1 MLHNPPPPPLPHPMT
16 DDSTRLFNLAKQ
28 GNLEAIAAL
37 MSRPLRKE
45 GISVQVERR
54 GEGGLTV
61 GFMGVLAPDRDRMV
75 AFTRRALE
83 KLELD
88 RMERH
93 AIVEGWALGKMA
105 AEWTEGLD
113 LAGKPVNPPGE
124 AAPGRR
130 GAAIAADHLLAA
142 GALEAVEP
150 DPEPP
155 PPAQDPG
162 TRLNF
167 ADLQRVVG
175 QVVETA
181 IQPQTL
187 GSLSLDDPLGDRDLA
202 AAGDP
207 EAVQSTL
214 DRAFELIEASIAQVQ
229 SRNLPVPHV
238 ALGTRIDLGAIQL
251 DIRLDVPIAGNPR
264 LVKLDVASEAAS
276 PAPPPLHNPPE
287 PAPIPEPTPPPAP
300 EPAPTPTPTPEPVPA
315 PAPTPVPDPP
325 PAPQAR
331 PPARP
336 EEPSPPDPLTDGGAI
351 AAEPTADPDISPTSP
366 PLVQVR
372 TLLAAGRVDDAI
384 AALNALVSQ
393 DPSCA
398 PAYELLGESFERQG
412 RRAEGLLSFKI
423 ARNIFRQQGD
433 LNAANALQVRFA
445 KQGID
450 PDGPAFH
457 GVLGV
462 VLYNQGDANGAIEE
476 LKQAIAGAP
485 DDPEAYKILG
495 GILGRQGKLE
505 EAKANLRRAQTLYL
519 KGGNQDAA
527 REIDAF
533 LQRSTAPV
541 ASPTEAVPAP
551 STAPNAPNPDAP
563 NP

>member
-1 MLHNPPPPPLPHPMT
+1 MLHDPPPPPLPHPMT
-16 DDSTRLFNLAKQ
+16 DDSTRLFNQAKQ

-54 GEGGLTV
+54 GDGGLAV

-75 AFTRRALE
+75 GFTRRALE
-83 KLELD
+83 KLEID
-88 RMERH
+88 RMERR

-113 LAGKPVNPPGE
+113 LDGKPANPPGE
-124 AAPGRR
+124 AAPDRSEG
-130 GAAIAADHLLAA
+130 AIAADHLLSA
-142 GALEAVEP
+142 GPVA
-150 DPEPP
+150 EPP
-155 PPAQDPG
+155 PPVQDPG

-187 GSLSLDDPLGDRDLA
+187 GSLSLDDPLSDRDLA

-264 LVKLDVASEAAS
+264 LVKLDVASESAS
-276 PAPPPLHNPPE
+276 PAPPPPLQTPPE
-287 PAPIPEPTPPPAP
+287 PAPVPAP
-300 EPAPTPTPTPEPVPA
+300 EPASTSTAAANPAPDSPPNPA
-315 PAPTPVPDPP
+315 PAPA
-325 PAPQAR
+325 AP
-331 PPARP
+331 
-336 EEPSPPDPLTDGGAI
+336 PPDPLTEGGAGT
-351 AAEPTADPDISPTSP
+351 ETPGTVADPDISPDSP

-372 TLLAAGRVDDAI
+372 TLVAAGRLDDAI

-398 PAYELLGESFERQG
+398 PAYELLGDSFERQG
-412 RRAEGLLSFKI
+412 RRAEGLLSLKI
-423 ARNIFRQQGD
+423 ARNLFRQQGD
-433 LNAANALQVRFA
+433 LNAANAIQVRFA

-450 PDGPAFH
+450 PDGPTFH

-533 LQRSTAPV
+533 LQRSA
-541 ASPTEAVPAP
+541 APAP
-551 STAPNAPNPDAP
+551 ADDAIAPTPPSPPEAAAPTP
-563 NP
+563 

>member
-1 MLHNPPPPPLPHPMT
+1 MT
-16 DDSTRLFNLAKQ
+16 DDSTRLFNQAKQ

-54 GEGGLTV
+54 GDGGLTV

-75 AFTRRALE
+75 GFTRRALE

-88 RMERH
+88 RMERR

-105 AEWTEGLD
+105 ADWTEGLD
-113 LAGKPVNPPGE
+113 LVGKPVNPPGE
-124 AAPGRR
+124 AAPERSE
-130 GAAIAADHLLAA
+130 AAIAADHLLSA
-142 GALEAVEP
+142 GALESVEP

-155 PPAQDPG
+155 PPVQDPG

-187 GSLSLDDPLGDRDLA
+187 GSLSLDDPLSDRDLA

-264 LVKLDVASEAAS
+264 LVKLDVASEAAN
-276 PAPPPLHNPPE
+276 PAPPQPQQNPPE
-287 PAPIPEPTPPPAP
+287 S
-300 EPAPTPTPTPEPVPA
+300 TPTPEPTPEPTPA
-315 PAPTPVPDPP
+315 PAANLAPDSTPTPAPD
-325 PAPQAR
+325 A
-331 PPARP
+331 
-336 EEPSPPDPLTDGGAI
+336 SPPDPLTEGGA
-351 AAEPTADPDISPTSP
+351 ATDTTATTADPDLSPDSP
-366 PLVQVR
+366 PLVQAR
-372 TLLAAGRVDDAI
+372 TLLTAGRLDDAI
-384 AALNALVSQ
+384 AALNTLVSQ

-398 PAYELLGESFERQG
+398 PAYELLGDSFERQG

-450 PDGPAFH
+450 PDGPTFH

-462 VLYNQGDANGAIEE
+462 VLYNQGDVNGALDE

-533 LQRSTAPV
+533 LQRSAAPPP
-541 ASPTEAVPAP
+541 AADAIAQTPPSPPEAAAP
-551 STAPNAPNPDAP
+551 TP
-563 NP
+563 

>member
-1 MLHNPPPPPLPHPMT
+1 MLHNPPSPPPPPPPLPHPMN
-16 DDSTRLFNLAKQ
+16 DDSARLFNLARQ

-45 GISVQVERR
+45 GISVQVDRR
-54 GEGGLTV
+54 GDGGLTV

-75 AFTRRALE
+75 GFTRRALE
-83 KLELD
+83 RLELG
-88 RMERH
+88 RMEPR
-93 AIVEGWALGKMA
+93 AIIEGWALGKMA
-105 AEWTEGLD
+105 ADWTEGLD
-113 LAGKPVNPPGE
+113 LAGKPTNPPGE
-124 AAPGRR
+124 AAPERSGD
-130 GAAIAADHLLAA
+130 AIAADHLLSA
-142 GALEAVEP
+142 GPLEPE
-150 DPEPP
+150 PEPP
-155 PPAQDPG
+155 PPVQDPG

-187 GSLSLDDPLGDRDLA
+187 GSMSLDDPLSDRALA

-251 DIRLDVPIAGNPR
+251 DIHLDVPIAGNPR
-264 LVKLDVASEAAS
+264 LVKLDVASESAS
-276 PAPPPLHNPPE
+276 PAP
-287 PAPIPEPTPPPAP
+287 TPPQHPPDPSPTP
-300 EPAPTPTPTPEPVPA
+300 EPAPTPAPTPTPEAA
-315 PAPTPVPDPP
+315 PNPKP
-325 PAPQAR
+325 
-331 PPARP
+331 
-336 EEPSPPDPLTDGGAI
+336 EPSPEPPPPDPLTDGGA
-351 AAEPTADPDISPTSP
+351 AATADPDVPPNSP

-372 TLLAAGRVDDAI
+372 TLLAAGCLDDAI

-398 PAYELLGESFERQG
+398 PAYELLGDTFERQG
-412 RRAEGLLSFKI
+412 RRAEGLLSLKI
-423 ARNIFRQQGD
+423 ARNLFRQQGD

-445 KQGID
+445 KQGCD

-533 LQRSTAPV
+533 LQRSATPAAATAD
-541 ASPTEAVPAP
+541 APAP
-551 STAPNAPNPDAP
+551 PVPTPDAP
-563 NP
+563 TP

>member
-1 MLHNPPPPPLPHPMT
+1 MT
-16 DDSTRLFNLAKQ
+16 DDSTRLFNQAKQ

-54 GEGGLTV
+54 GDGGLTV

-75 AFTRRALE
+75 GFTRRALE

-88 RMERH
+88 RMERR

-113 LAGKPVNPPGE
+113 LEGKPANPPGE
-124 AAPGRR
+124 AAPNRSEG
-130 GAAIAADHLLAA
+130 AIAADHLLSA
-142 GALEAVEP
+142 GPVAES
-150 DPEPP
+150 PP
-155 PPAQDPG
+155 PVQDPG

-187 GSLSLDDPLGDRDLA
+187 GSMSLDDPLSDRDLA

-264 LVKLDVASEAAS
+264 LVKLDVASESAS
-276 PAPPPLHNPPE
+276 PAPPPPLQTPPETSPE
-287 PAPIPEPTPPPAP
+287 PAPAPEPTPAPAP
-300 EPAPTPTPTPEPVPA
+300 AANLPPDPA
-315 PAPTPVPDPP
+315 PAPE
-325 PAPQAR
+325 AP
-331 PPARP
+331 
-336 EEPSPPDPLTDGGAI
+336 PPDPLTDGGA
-351 AAEPTADPDISPTSP
+351 AATGTAADPDIPPNSP

-372 TLLAAGRVDDAI
+372 TLLAAGRLDDAI

-398 PAYELLGESFERQG
+398 PAYELLGDSFERQG
-412 RRAEGLLSFKI
+412 RRAEGLLSLKI
-423 ARNIFRQQGD
+423 ARNLFRQQGD

-450 PDGPAFH
+450 PDGPTFH

-533 LQRSTAPV
+533 LQRSAAPPP
-541 ASPTEAVPAP
+541 AADDAIAQTPPPAP
-551 STAPNAPNPDAP
+551 EAAAPTP
-563 NP
+563 